1 MFAGSACHRILYH
14 RTRQNPDSGPVV
26 VRMVA
31 AMGLRSDCDDARAL
45 VVVEGVSDQIAIEA
59 LAERRGIDF
68 AGARIRVVPLGGAH
82 RIGRFLE
89 ELGPRMDGLRLAGLC
104 DAGEAPVFR
113 RALERTGF
121 GSDLSREEMEQLGFY
136 VCVADLE
143 DELIRALG
151 VAAVEEIVRANG
163 DLQRFRKLQQMPA
176 WRSRATD
183 EQLRRFMGSG
193 ARRKIRYARLL
204 IDALDLECVPRPLD
218 GVLGH
223 AVEH

>member
-1 MFAGSACHRILYH
+1 
-14 RTRQNPDSGPVV
+14 
-26 VRMVA
+26 MVA

-45 VVVEGVSDQIAIEA
+45 LVVEGVSDQIAIEA
-59 LAERRGIDF
+59 LAERRGIDL

-89 ELGPRMDGLRLAGLC
+89 ELGPRRDGLRLAGLC

-113 RALERTGF
+113 RALERTGL
-121 GSDLSREEMEQLGFY
+121 GSDLSLEAMEQLGFY

-151 VAAVEEIVRANG
+151 VAAVEEIVRSNG
-163 DLQRFRKLQQMPA
+163 DLQRFRKLQQMPE

-183 EQLRRFMGSG
+183 AQLRRFIGVG
-193 ARRKIRYARLL
+193 ARRKARYARFLV
-204 IDALDLECVPRPLD
+204 DALDLECIPRPLD

-223 AVEH
+223 AVAP